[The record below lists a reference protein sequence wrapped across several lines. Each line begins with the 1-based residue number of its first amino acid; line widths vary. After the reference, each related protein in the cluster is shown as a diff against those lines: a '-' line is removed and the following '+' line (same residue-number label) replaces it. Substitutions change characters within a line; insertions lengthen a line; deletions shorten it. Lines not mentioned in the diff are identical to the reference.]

1 MAASS
6 SEVSRIRHRI
16 DRGHTGD
23 KVNWPDP
30 AAAPLGTD
38 DEAGSPV
45 PMAQASETECS
56 TISEEARSEPK
67 KGEGPIPNTGISRF
81 NDGYGSLMTWGGL
94 AVLLGGFLLFEIL
107 G

>member
-6 SEVSRIRHRI
+6 EADRIRAEI

-23 KVNWPDP
+23 KVDWPDP

-45 PMAQASETECS
+45 PMAQASEAKS
-56 TISEEARSEPK
+56 VTISGEAPSEPK

-81 NDGYGSLMTWGGL
+81 NDGYGSLMVWAGL
-94 AVLLGGFLLFEIL
+94 AVLLAAFLFFEFL
-107 G
+107 